1 MIMISKGVLP
11 GLTALI
17 LMAAAGVASAQ
28 GVTDAKKGKG
38 GSWIKKIPVTR

>member
-17 LMAAAGVASAQ
+17 LMAAAGAASAQ
-28 GVTDAKKGKG
+28 GMTDAKKARAVAG
-38 GSWIKKIPVTR
+38 